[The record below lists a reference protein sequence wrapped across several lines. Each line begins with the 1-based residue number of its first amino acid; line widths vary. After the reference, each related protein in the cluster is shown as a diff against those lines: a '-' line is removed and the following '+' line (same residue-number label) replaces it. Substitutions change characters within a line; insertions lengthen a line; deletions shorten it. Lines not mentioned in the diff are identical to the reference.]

1 MVRGSEQLSSSI
13 GRRVVAEIDQ
23 DDILSFAVPKGSAAG
38 FGRRAIHSEDPVRR
52 RVWLGRYTCQSN
64 GIKK

>member
-52 RVWLGRYTCQSN
+52 RV
-64 GIKK
+64 